1 MDPISAI
8 AAASAA
14 YQTIVKGFQVG
25 KEVESMSKDIGRW
38 MNAIN
43 DVKQGHE
50 KAKKKKFG
58 SIEEEALETYAAKK
72 KALKM
77 EDELRNFLIAHYGLN
92 AWNDVVRIQGQ
103 LRRQRQLELEAK
115 RRRMRKIFEVLLASV
130 LLVVGF
136 VGIVFLVWWVLFL
149 KRLGDGTA

>member
-1 MDPISAI
+1 MDPVTAI
-8 AAASAA
+8 GVASAA

-72 KALKM
+72 KAERM
-77 EDELRNFLIAHYGLN
+77 EEELRNFLIGHYGLN
-92 AWNDVVRIQGQ
+92 AWNDVIRIQAKI
-103 LRRQRQLELEAK
+103 RKERQLAMEAR
-115 RRRMRKIFEVLLASV
+115 RRRMNKIFEITAAVVLMMIIGIALTA
-130 LLVVGF
+130 LL
-136 VGIVFLVWWVLFL
+136 WWAIYL
-149 KRLGDGTA
+149 KNR